1 MCCSEQESL
10 PHLVG
15 AINISLSMAGNI
27 YIKNMLSVGSLCV
40 ILGSFWLLELP
51 LLELR

>member
-27 YIKNMLSVGSLCV
+27 YIKNMLSVGV
-40 ILGSFWLLELP
+40 YV
-51 LLELR
+51 